1 MSEQQQQNQQAP
13 NLTEEERQLWVREQF
28 QSANKYLAERG
39 LLSDQILTKE
49 SRYLVPDIAVWKFK
63 LQNGKKV
70 WVINGRVTTDHVNA
84 DVAKSPRDVMRHF
97 SLQWQLKAENIRALG
112 DAADPAQRGMVQIL
126 IRNAEA
132 LYQLSQEEQLW
143 VGDASA

>member
-13 NLTEEERQLWVREQF
+13 NLTEEESQLWVREQF

-84 DVAKSPRDVMRHF
+84 DVAKTPRDVMRHF

-132 LYQLSQEEQLW
+132 LYQLSQDERLW
-143 VGDASA
+143 NEGKA

>member
-1 MSEQQQQNQQAP
+1 MSEQQQATK
-13 NLTEEERQLWVREQF
+13 LSEEQRQVWVREQF

-39 LLSDQILTKE
+39 LLSEQILTKE
-49 SRYLVPDIAVWKFK
+49 SRYLVPEIAVWKFK

-84 DVAKSPRDVMRHF
+84 DVAKTPRDVMRHF
-97 SLQWQLKAENIRALG
+97 SLQWQLKAENISALG
-112 DAADPAQRGMVQIL
+112 DAADPAQKGMVQIL

-132 LYQLSQEEQLW
+132 LYQLSQDERLW
-143 VGDASA
+143 GDEGKA